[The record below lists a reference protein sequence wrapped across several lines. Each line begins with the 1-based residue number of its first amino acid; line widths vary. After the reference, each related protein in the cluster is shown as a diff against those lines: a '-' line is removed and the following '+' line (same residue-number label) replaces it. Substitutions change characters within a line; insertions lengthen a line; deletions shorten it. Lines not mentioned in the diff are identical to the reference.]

1 MDYKVIIIED
11 DAVFAKLQVN
21 AVNNLE
27 NFICEEYYLN
37 PIEFLNS
44 KSKPDII
51 LLDLVMPEMNGLDAI
66 LPILEKHPN
75 VAIVINS
82 IKDETDVI
90 LSALKQGAVGYIDK
104 QNFFEYLEEVLESV
118 SNGGAFMTPKIA
130 RKVFDFFQKQKN
142 HLESLTK
149 RETDVANGI
158 IDGLSYK
165 LIATRHNI
173 SLDTVRMNIRSIYKK
188 LKINSKSEL
197 ISLVAGTK
205 TQKPSL

>member
-1 MDYKVIIIED
+1 MNYKVIVIED

-27 NFICEEYYLN
+27 SFICEEYYLN

-66 LPILEKHPN
+66 IPILEKHPN
-75 VAIVINS
+75 TAIVINS

-104 QNFFEYLEEVLESV
+104 QNFFEYLEEVLTSV

-173 SLDTVRMNIRSIYKK
+173 SIDTVRMNIRSIYKK

-197 ISLVAGTK
+197 ISLVSGTK
-205 TQKPSL
+205 SQKPSL